1 LKLLFIYMT
10 KLELKEL
17 VSECIKESYQQD
29 IINMFEGQKLI
40 KVELTQGNMTQG
52 NKYLDLTFENN
63 KTLHITGFDDELD
76 IEIS

>member
-1 LKLLFIYMT
+1 MKLLFIYMT

-40 KVELTQGNMTQG
+40 KVELTQGN
-52 NKYLDLTFENN
+52 KYLDLTFENN

>member
-29 IINMFEGQKLI
+29 IINMFQGQKLI
-40 KVELTQGNMTQG
+40 KVEKSDNG
-52 NKYLDLTFENN
+52 KYLDLTFENN

>member
-1 LKLLFIYMT
+1 MKLLFIDMT

-40 KVELTQGNMTQG
+40 KVELNQG

>member
-1 LKLLFIYMT
+1 MKLLFIDMT

-29 IINMFEGQKLI
+29 IINLFEGQKLI
-40 KVELTQGNMTQG
+40 KVELTQG

>member
-1 LKLLFIYMT
+1 MKLLFIYMT

-29 IINMFEGQKLI
+29 IINMFQGQKLI
-40 KVELTQGNMTQG
+40 KVEKSDNG
-52 NKYLDLTFENN
+52 KYLDLTFENN

>member
-1 LKLLFIYMT
+1 MKLLFIYMT

-17 VSECIKESYQQD
+17 VAECIKEAYQQD

-40 KVELTQGNMTQG
+40 KVELAA

>member
-40 KVELTQGNMTQG
+40 KVELTQGN
-52 NKYLDLTFENN
+52 KYLDLTFENN

>member
-1 LKLLFIYMT
+1 MT

-40 KVELTQGNMTQG
+40 KVELTQGN
-52 NKYLDLTFENN
+52 KYLDLTFENN

>member
-1 LKLLFIYMT
+1 MKLLFIDMT

-40 KVELTQGNMTQG
+40 KVELTQGN
-52 NKYLDLTFENN
+52 KYLDLTFENN
-63 KTLHITGFDDELD
+63 KTLHITGFDDELN

>member
-1 LKLLFIYMT
+1 MKLLFIDMT

-40 KVELTQGNMTQG
+40 KVELTQGN
-52 NKYLDLTFENN
+52 KYLDLTFENN

>member
-1 LKLLFIYMT
+1 MKLLFIEMT

-40 KVELTQGNMTQG
+40 KVELTQGN
-52 NKYLDLTFENN
+52 KYLDLTFENN

>member
-1 LKLLFIYMT
+1 MT

-29 IINMFEGQKLI
+29 IINMFQGQKLI
-40 KVELTQGNMTQG
+40 KVEKSDNG
-52 NKYLDLTFENN
+52 KYLDLTFENN